1 MTAKQIKKSS
11 KTIVLRK
18 DNNGANQF
26 SGRNQKES
34 LAVNMSDN
42 VAGLSTGA
50 KVAEGTSVVSNDVED
65 LIDIS
70 GDGGLL
76 KRIIREGTGECPQTG
91 DEVTAHYT
99 GTLLDGTKFDSSR
112 DKQKPFKFTV
122 GT

>member
-1 MTAKQIKKSS
+1 
-11 KTIVLRK
+11 
-18 DNNGANQF
+18 
-26 SGRNQKES
+26 
-34 LAVNMSDN
+34 MSDN
-42 VAGLSTGA
+42 VAGLSA
-50 KVAEGTSVVSNDVED
+50 DVKVVKETSIALDGVSNDVGD

-76 KRIIREGTGECPQTG
+76 KRIIREGAGECPQSG

-112 DKQKPFKFTV
+112 DKQKAFKFTV

>member
-11 KTIVLRK
+11 KTIVKRK

-26 SGRNQKES
+26 SGRKKES

>member
-1 MTAKQIKKSS
+1 
-11 KTIVLRK
+11 
-18 DNNGANQF
+18 
-26 SGRNQKES
+26 
-34 LAVNMSDN
+34 MSDN
-42 VAGLSTGA
+42 VAGLSTDA

>member
-11 KTIVLRK
+11 KTIIQRK

-76 KRIIREGTGECPQTG
+76 KRIIREGAGECPQTG

>member
-1 MTAKQIKKSS
+1 
-11 KTIVLRK
+11 
-18 DNNGANQF
+18 
-26 SGRNQKES
+26 
-34 LAVNMSDN
+34 MSDN
-42 VAGLSTGA
+42 DAGLSIGE
-50 KVAEGTSVVSNDVED
+50 KVAEGTSVVSNDAGD
-65 LIDIS
+65 MIDIS

-76 KRIIREGTGECPQTG
+76 KKIVKEGAGECPQTG

>member
-1 MTAKQIKKSS
+1 
-11 KTIVLRK
+11 
-18 DNNGANQF
+18 
-26 SGRNQKES
+26 
-34 LAVNMSDN
+34 MSDN

-76 KRIIREGTGECPQTG
+76 KRIIREGAGECPQTG

-99 GTLLDGTKFDSSR
+99 GTLLVGTKFDSSR

>member
-1 MTAKQIKKSS
+1 
-11 KTIVLRK
+11 
-18 DNNGANQF
+18 
-26 SGRNQKES
+26 
-34 LAVNMSDN
+34 MSDN
-42 VAGLSTGA
+42 VAGLSTGV
-50 KVAEGTSVVSNDVED
+50 KITEGTSVASNDVGD

-76 KRIIREGTGECPQTG
+76 KRIIREGAGGCPQTG

>member
-1 MTAKQIKKSS
+1 
-11 KTIVLRK
+11 
-18 DNNGANQF
+18 
-26 SGRNQKES
+26 
-34 LAVNMSDN
+34 MSDN

>member
-1 MTAKQIKKSS
+1 
-11 KTIVLRK
+11 
-18 DNNGANQF
+18 
-26 SGRNQKES
+26 
-34 LAVNMSDN
+34 MSDN
-42 VAGLSTGA
+42 DAGLSSGE
-50 KVAEGTSVVSNDVED
+50 KVAEGTSVVSNDAGD
-65 LIDIS
+65 MIDIS

-76 KRIIREGTGECPQTG
+76 KKIVKEGAGECPQTG